1 MDVPMVKRVAD
12 DMRMT
17 WATGSFCRFQEIP
30 RFKVQVSRR
39 RFCI

>member
-17 WATGSFCRFQEIP
+17 WAAGSFCRFQVSRDP
-30 RFKVQVSRR
+30 KVSRR